1 LGQKLSE
8 ELGEIAGW
16 ALSMD
21 KVERDKIL
29 TEPISNPVLLSLK
42 QEGAIIGDGVKSFVD
57 RCFVPGTE
65 THYGSDLHSWYQAY
79 CKAHTL
85 NPLSY
90 QKFIQRLQ
98 RVLSKQWRPSE
109 VIWTDGKAKRQS
121 ACWEGLR
128 VLPCFLDLALNED
141 DDNQPSGR
149 PHIPNWICVKEK
161 CQDGGLTDLTTTLQ
175 TLTPEKNAETID
187 LHTLHTLHTQSLRNA
202 KISHEMNG
210 DCIEENK
217 VSDESGSKVC
227 KARLTPTFEPVD
239 DGCKVSKVCKADD
252 SATPAQPPSS
262 SEEHQAN
269 MLADE
274 MRKAIASAN
283 FEDAK
288 EITKQINES
297 TSQLRGLFW
306 QNLERTEEK
315 NKARLLA
322 FANVSEGTRLKYVG
336 KIEQY
341 AQEELTAYDADG
353 HGGITCLLPNG
364 RGFTTWIPT
373 RDLRLPKS

>member
-1 LGQKLSE
+1 VLPHSHNKIHKRGRSNLGQKLSE

-21 KVERDKIL
+21 KTERDNIL

-85 NPLSY
+85 SPLSY

-109 VIWTDGKAKRQS
+109 VIWMDGKAKRQS

-128 VLPCFLDLALNED
+128 VLPCFLDRALNED
-141 DDNQPSGR
+141 DDDKKPSDR
-149 PHIPNWICVKEK
+149 PHIPDWICVKEK

-187 LHTLHTLHTQSLRNA
+187 LHTLPTLHTQSLRNA
-202 KISHEMNG
+202 KIPHEMKG
-210 DCIEENK
+210 DGIEENK

-239 DGCKVSKVCKADD
+239 DGVRLVRYVRQ
-252 SATPAQPPSS
+252 TMRQPP
-262 SEEHQAN
+262 HNPRQ
-269 MLADE
+269 
-274 MRKAIASAN
+274 K
-283 FEDAK
+283 
-288 EITKQINES
+288 
-297 TSQLRGLFW
+297 LR
-306 QNLERTEEK
+306 
-315 NKARLLA
+315 
-322 FANVSEGTRLKYVG
+322 
-336 KIEQY
+336 
-341 AQEELTAYDADG
+341 
-353 HGGITCLLPNG
+353 H
-364 RGFTTWIPT
+364 
-373 RDLRLPKS
+373 